1 MANNLIGNK
10 TKMKLL
16 EINESHFKN
25 MLKIHDSDGGNLV
38 NESLSKLFDCMN
50 DESNRF
56 EVSIKVAA
64 LNQLYSTA
72 IQYITPVVN
81 KIVCNIP
88 RDYKNL
94 SENEYAALVD
104 RISTATWV
112 SPTTDK
118 NHSRTNLSFASK
130 YIHFLSN
137 RKIPIYDSYIWIVM
151 IGYLKQEKQQEK
163 HEKYSFNP
171 PENYEYFYQVF
182 TKFKERSNLQQKSN
196 YGIDK
201 FLWQYG
207 KNILNEI
214 IKEKSVG
221 LNEAKSVLKKRITS
235 RTNC

>member
-1 MANNLIGNK
+1 
-10 TKMKLL
+10 MKLL

-25 MLKIHDSDGGNLV
+25 MLRIHDSDGGNLV

-94 SENEYAALVD
+94 SENGYAALVD
-104 RISTATWV
+104 SISTATWV
-112 SPTTDK
+112 SPTPEK

-137 RKIPIYDSYIWIVM
+137 CKIPIYDSYIWIVM
-151 IGYLKQEKQQEK
+151 IGYLKQEKY
-163 HEKYSFNP
+163 EKYSFNP

-182 TKFKERSNLQQKSN
+182 IKFKEHFNLQQKSN
-196 YGIDK
+196 YEIDK

-214 IKEKSVG
+214 IIEKSVG
-221 LNEAKSVLKKRITS
+221 LDKAKSILKKRITS
-235 RTNC
+235 RTAC